1 MAIGSRLTLA
11 PRLGGTVASPITNI
25 SPITSIT
32 ARPDIVDFVRNTGV
46 AGQVLSPIR
55 PDLLDPVRNI
65 GVVGPI
71 FTPTRPAPTP
81 TPTPA
86 PAPAP
91 VPQAPAPAAPLPP
104 LPLPT
109 PPATSPFANLPFP
122 NPGDRIR
129 AEDFQ
134 TLSLSLRLL
143 YETYVLGGSLF
154 GMAFGEARTRLTSQG
169 YQLARV
175 LSVFGADLSPDD
187 TALDARTVLLVQPLT
202 LGERQVTVVLSEVA
216 TAPGPRTMP
225 DLTRRYTFRQ
235 AQEALR
241 AQLGDVPPG
250 APIAAPDLRGM
261 TLAEA
266 QSAIARLAGGV

>member
-1 MAIGSRLTLA
+1 MALGSRFTLPLASASVLSSAARAIPLT
-11 PRLGGTVASPITNI
+11 TPIAN
-25 SPITSIT
+25 IT
-32 ARPDIVDFVRNTGV
+32 ARPDLVDF
-46 AGQVLSPIR
+46 IH
-55 PDLLDPVRNI
+55 NI
-65 GVVGPI
+65 GIVGPAI
-71 FTPTRPAPTP
+71 TPPRPVPAPAP
-81 TPTPA
+81 S

-91 VPQAPAPAAPLPP
+91 VTPPPAPIAPAPP

-154 GMAFGEARTRLTSQG
+154 GMNFEAARTRLTSQG
-169 YQLARV
+169 YQIARV

-187 TALDARTVLLVQPLT
+187 TALAARIVLLVQPLT
-202 LGERQVTVVLSEVA
+202 LGERQVTLVLSEVA

-225 DLTRRYTFRQ
+225 DLTRRFTFRQ
-235 AQEALR
+235 AEEALR

-261 TLAEA
+261 TLTEA
-266 QSAIARLAGGV
+266 QRAIAQLTGGA